1 MHDFKDKIALVTG
14 GTSGIGRAIA
24 GAFAKRGATTLVI
37 GTDEGRGE
45 LALQSL
51 RQEIPGADVHFF
63 KANVGSKE
71 EVDQVIKSILDKF
84 KKVDILVNNAGITRD
99 GLIMRM
105 SEEDWDSV
113 MDINVKSCYNLC
125 QALARPMMKERSGRI
140 INVSSIVGIMGNPGQ
155 TNYAASKA
163 AMIGF
168 TKSLAKELAPRGIL
182 ANVVAPGYIETK
194 MTGAL
199 NEGQLSEVSKQV
211 PLGRMGRPDEVADMV
226 LFLASPSAG
235 YITGQVFTVDGGLHM

>member
-14 GTSGIGRAIA
+14 GTAGIGRAIA
-24 GAFAKRGATTLVI
+24 GAFAKQRATTLII

-45 LALQSL
+45 AALQSI
-51 RQEIPGADVHFF
+51 RQEVPGADVHFF
-63 KANVGSKE
+63 KANVGKKE
-71 EVDQVIKSILDKF
+71 EVDSVVKSILEKF
-84 KKVDILVNNAGITRD
+84 KKVDILVNNAGITKD

-140 INVSSIVGIMGNPGQ
+140 INISSIVGIMGNPGQ

-199 NEGQLSEVSKQV
+199 NDGQLSEVSKQV
-211 PLGRMGRPDEVADMV
+211 PLGRMGRPEEIADMV

>member
-14 GTSGIGRAIA
+14 GTSGIGLAIA
-24 GAFAKRGATTLVI
+24 GAFAKQGATTLVI
-37 GTDEGRGE
+37 GTDAGRGE
-45 LALQSL
+45 SAVQSIME
-51 RQEIPGADVHFF
+51 QVPGADVHFF
-63 KANVGSKE
+63 KANVGKKE
-71 EVDQVIKSILDKF
+71 EVDATIKSILEKF
-84 KKVDILVNNAGITRD
+84 KRVDILVNNAGITKD

-140 INVSSIVGIMGNPGQ
+140 INISSIVGIMGNPGQ

-199 NEGQLSEVSKQV
+199 NDGQLSEVSKQV
-211 PLGRMGRPDEVADMV
+211 PLGRMGRPEEIADMV

>member
-1 MHDFKDKIALVTG
+1 MQNFKDKIALVTG

-24 GAFAKRGATTLVI
+24 GAFARAGATTLII

-45 LALQSL
+45 AALHSIL
-51 RQEIPGADVHFF
+51 QEIPGADVHFYRM
-63 KANVGSKE
+63 NVGKKD
-71 EVDQVIKSILDKF
+71 EVDQTVKAILEKF
-84 KKVDILVNNAGITRD
+84 KRVDILVNNAGITKD

-140 INVSSIVGIMGNPGQ
+140 INISSIVGIMGNPGQ

-168 TKSLAKELAPRGIL
+168 SKSLAKELAPRGIL
-182 ANVVAPGYIETK
+182 VNVVAPGYIETK

-199 NEGQLSEVSKQV
+199 NDGQLSEVSKQV
-211 PLGRMGRPDEVADMV
+211 PLGRMGKPEEVADLV